1 MYEFIKL
8 LRYSPCIKIVANGKG
23 TNINLVAKKAGISV
37 GSIYKYF
44 DSKEDLFLMIIDI
57 CIQVLENTLKDIVE
71 SDDNIMN
78 KFERIFR
85 EIQRTSRESKELICL
100 YNEMTTIG
108 NKNLV
113 KKVSRDIE
121 SISAKAYTNL
131 ISNGQLSGEIRSDID
146 PRMAAFFLDNLFMSL
161 QFSYSCD
168 YYQER
173 FRTYCGED
181 IEKRDDFVID
191 ELCKL
196 IKSAFCPSDT

>member
-57 CIQVLENTLKDIVE
+57 CIQVLENTLKGIVE

-78 KFERIFR
+78 KFEGIFR

-121 SISAKAYTNL
+121 YKPY
-131 ISNGQLSGEIRSDID
+131 
-146 PRMAAFFLDNLFMSL
+146 
-161 QFSYSCD
+161 
-168 YYQER
+168 
-173 FRTYCGED
+173 
-181 IEKRDDFVID
+181 
-191 ELCKL
+191 
-196 IKSAFCPSDT
+196 IKWTAQWGD

>member
-1 MYEFIKL
+1 M
-8 LRYSPCIKIVANGKG
+8 S
-23 TNINLVAKKAGISV
+23 
-37 GSIYKYF
+37 
-44 DSKEDLFLMIIDI
+44 
-57 CIQVLENTLKDIVE
+57 
-71 SDDNIMN
+71 
-78 KFERIFR
+78 
-85 EIQRTSRESKELICL
+85 
-100 YNEMTTIG
+100 
-108 NKNLV
+108 
-113 KKVSRDIE
+113 
-121 SISAKAYTNL
+121 TNL